1 MCTEKTYKYRY
12 SKNMMFILGGNFRF
26 FYSLKF
32 LTFSVCFYDFDI
44 LHARKMSE
52 HEALG
57 KLDICH
63 FQLEVAFLVQL

>member
-1 MCTEKTYKYRY
+1 MNIETSFVHVTC
-12 SKNMMFILGGNFRF
+12 KNMMFILGGNFRF
-26 FYSLKF
+26 LYSLKF

>member
-12 SKNMMFILGGNFRF
+12 SKNMMFIFGGNFRF
-26 FYSLKF
+26 LYSLKF

-52 HEALG
+52 HEALE

>member
-1 MCTEKTYKYRY
+1 
-12 SKNMMFILGGNFRF
+12 MMFILGGNFRF
-26 FYSLKF
+26 LYSLKF
-32 LTFSVCFYDFDI
+32 LMFSVCFYDFDI

-63 FQLEVAFLVQL
+63 FQLEVAFLVQS

>member
-26 FYSLKF
+26 LYSLKF

-52 HEALG
+52 HEELG